1 MQTWSFFGSLT
12 CQPIASA
19 RMRGL
24 AARRFASKSPIPKKI
39 HGGIFLGHTP
49 DCRGGKAVREAN
61 GGSLATGTPESGE
74 WKGINSRLQPTNE
87 CKIRNTVQK
96 IKKSPAW
103 RSPLRLRRDGIK
115 KFEGISPS
123 VLKAQ
128 CKSGLQVQSGNS
140 L

>member
-1 MQTWSFFGSLT
+1 LGLLLANQLKAHGGIFLSLT
-12 CQPIASA
+12 CQPITSA

-24 AARRFASKSPIPKKI
+24 AARRFENKSPIPKKI

-96 IKKSPAW
+96 IKKKPRLALSFKAPAG
-103 RSPLRLRRDGIK
+103 RYKKVRR
-115 KFEGISPS
+115 
-123 VLKAQ
+123 
-128 CKSGLQVQSGNS
+128 N
-140 L
+140 